1 MKQQRILFFIVI
13 AQFMCT
19 SVWFAVNAIMPELTI
34 AYEIPKD
41 SVGFFT
47 SVIQFGFI
55 IGTLI
60 FAIWSI
66 SDRFLATKVFMYCA
80 IISACSNIGL
90 LLSFNTFYSITLFR
104 FVTGVCLAGI
114 YPVGIKL
121 AADHFK
127 NGLGR
132 ALGLLVGTLVL
143 GTSIPHFFNYI
154 ALKNSLFV
162 VIGLTSALSI
172 IGALLVGFLVPNGEY
187 SKTGAKFQ
195 PKVMFQMFRSKGFRK
210 ASFGYFGHM
219 WELYTFWAFV
229 PFFIG
234 LYNSVN
240 HTNLNISLW
249 TFIII
254 GIGFVS
260 CVWGGLLT
268 AKYSSQLVAKGS
280 LLGSLICCLLFPIV
294 VQAPSFLFISFM
306 LLWGMFVISD
316 SPQLSTLV
324 AQSAP
329 VTYKGTAIT
338 LVNCIG
344 FSITIVS
351 IQVLSYL
358 QLHYSETYI
367 YWILAIGPMLGL
379 FFLNLKHKPKKIE
392 Y

>member
-1 MKQQRILFFIVI
+1 
-13 AQFMCT
+13 MCT
-19 SVWFAVNAIMPELTI
+19 SVWFAVNAIMPELTL
-34 AYEIPKD
+34 AYGIPKN

-47 SVIQFGFI
+47 SIIQFGFI

-66 SDRFLATKVFMYCA
+66 SDRFLASKVFMYCA
-80 IISACSNIGL
+80 LVSALSNVGL
-90 LLSFNTFYSITLFR
+90 LLSFNTFVSIAILR
-104 FVTGVCLAGI
+104 FITGVCLAGI

-143 GTSIPHFFNYI
+143 GTAIPHFFNYI
-154 ALKNSLFV
+154 ALKDSLFI
-162 VIGLTSALSI
+162 VIGLTSLLSV
-172 IGALLVGFLVPNGEY
+172 IGALLVGFFVPNGTY
-187 SKTGAKFQ
+187 SKAGARFQ
-195 PKVMFQMFRSKGFRK
+195 PKVMFQMFTSKGFKK

-234 LYNSVN
+234 LYNRMN
-240 HTNLNISLW
+240 HANLNVSLW
-249 TFIII
+249 SFLII

-260 CVWGGLLT
+260 CVWGGILT
-268 AKYSSQLVAKGS
+268 ARFSSQLVAKTSLIGS
-280 LLGSLICCLLFPIV
+280 LVCCLLFPLFLI
-294 VQAPSFLFISFM
+294 APQFLFIPFM
-306 LLWGMFVISD
+306 LIWGMFVISD

-329 VTYKGTAIT
+329 ITYKGTAIT

-351 IQVLSYL
+351 IQVLNYL
-358 QLHYSETYI
+358 QLYYTSI
-367 YWILAIGPMLGL
+367 LVYWVLAIGPAFGL
-379 FFLNLKHKPKKIE
+379 VYLNLKDKTKNLE

>member
-1 MKQQRILFFIVI
+1 
-13 AQFMCT
+13 MCT
-19 SVWFAVNAIMPELTI
+19 SVWFAVNAIMPELTL
-34 AYEIPKD
+34 AYQIPKN

-47 SVIQFGFI
+47 SIIQFGFI

-60 FAIWSI
+60 FAVWSI

-80 IISACSNIGL
+80 LVSALSNAGL
-90 LLSFNTFYSITLFR
+90 LLSFNTFTSIALLR
-104 FVTGVCLAGI
+104 FITGVCLAGI

-143 GTSIPHFFNYI
+143 GTAIPHFFNYI
-154 ALKNSLFV
+154 ALKDSLFI
-162 VIGLTSALSI
+162 VIGLTSTLSI
-172 IGALLVGFLVPNGEY
+172 IGALLVGFFVPNGAY
-187 SKTGAKFQ
+187 NKTGAQFQ
-195 PKVMFQMFRSKGFRK
+195 PKVMFQMFTSKGFKK

-234 LYNSVN
+234 LYNRMN
-240 HTNLNISLW
+240 HADLNISLW
-249 TFIII
+249 AFIII

-268 AKYSSQLVAKGS
+268 AKYSSQLVAKVS
-280 LLGSLICCLLFPIV
+280 LLGSLICCLLFPLFLFV
-294 VQAPSFLFISFM
+294 PQFLFIPFM
-306 LLWGMFVISD
+306 LIWGMFVISD

-329 VTYKGTAIT
+329 LTYKGTAIT

-358 QLHYSETYI
+358 QLYYTSI
-367 YWILAIGPMLGL
+367 LVYWVLAIGPALGL
-379 FFLNLKHKPKKIE
+379 IYLNLKDKTKNLE